1 MKRFLPF
8 TLMLMLLFTCYG
20 NALAVETGVLS
31 SSVMSQYSAV
41 MFQGSARGVVE
52 ISYAVSGTAPTM
64 TSIVVSS
71 IKIYT
76 SNGNCVKTITGS
88 TSNGLMARNTV
99 KHSGTYSYSGVSK
112 TSYYAIVTFSASVGG
127 NSDTKQVRTN
137 TVKAP

>member
-64 TSIVVSS
+64 TSIGVSS
-71 IKIYT
+71 KRFIH
-76 SNGNCVKTITGS
+76 
-88 TSNGLMARNTV
+88 LTV
-99 KHSGTYSYSGVSK
+99 TVSK
-112 TSYYAIVTFSASVGG
+112 LSQALPPM
-127 NSDTKQVRTN
+127 D
-137 TVKAP
+137 

>member
-64 TSIVVSS
+64 
-71 IKIYT
+71 KIYT